1 MARIYYHYCVDVFY
15 YDEETKEYKLWYK
28 ESFSSKQNY
37 IIWENGFSHWS
48 ANRQYPFRFKLSEP
62 YVKYRNYKPT
72 F

>member
-15 YDEETKEYKLWYK
+15 YDKETKEYKLWFK

-37 IIWENGFSHWS
+37 IIWENGFSHGN
-48 ANRQYPFRFKLSEP
+48 ANLQFRFKLGEP